1 LLEEIRLLTNLETSS
16 EKLLQIVLSGQPEFE
31 EKLHDPSL
39 RQLRQRVS
47 MWCKTQ
53 TLTEIETEAYIA
65 ERLRIAGASL
75 PVMSE
80 ESFQLIYRY
89 SNGIPRVINLICD
102 HAMISAYVE
111 QIVPI
116 PARIIESVSVELD
129 LELEPLPA
137 SNDEPTVE
145 SADAQKE
152 CEI

>member
-1 LLEEIRLLTNLETSS
+1 
-16 EKLLQIVLSGQPEFE
+16 
-31 EKLHDPSL
+31 
-39 RQLRQRVS
+39 
-47 MWCKTQ
+47 
-53 TLTEIETEAYIA
+53 
-65 ERLRIAGASL
+65 
-75 PVMSE
+75 MSE

-111 QIVPI
+111 QLVPI

-137 SNDEPTVE
+137 SNDEPTLE

-152 CEI
+152 REI